1 MGAHAHS
8 GTLENPAKTHRYGWW
23 VVVQN
28 AKTTGFSGEDGLFKK
43 RGSGTNSQK
52 MQILARKERSL
63 WFLAPEMTRICAD
76 SERNDANSC

>member
-8 GTLENPAKTHRYGWW
+8 GTLENPAKMHRYGWW

-43 RGSGTNSQK
+43 RG
-52 MQILARKERSL
+52 
-63 WFLAPEMTRICAD
+63 LAPTVKKCKFSREKRD
-76 SERNDANSC
+76 RYGF